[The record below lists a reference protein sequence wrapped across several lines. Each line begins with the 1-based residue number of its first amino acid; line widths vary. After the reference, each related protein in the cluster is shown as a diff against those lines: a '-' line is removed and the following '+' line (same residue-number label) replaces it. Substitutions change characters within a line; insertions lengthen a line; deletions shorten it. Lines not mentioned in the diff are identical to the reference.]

1 MTNMLCMYVL
11 IPDWVLERGIVIR
24 FLLITDSAVLFKM
37 STLMELSEAVVT
49 IANLPNDD
57 AERQGVLFVSYLN
70 LVHIEIRWLNNFV
83 LI

>member
-1 MTNMLCMYVL
+1 MYVL